1 MTTYAEGKRIRYPR
15 PGHWVRAELHDDADS
30 EKGMVT
36 CVRED
41 GTVEV
46 AWDEGD
52 TYSYEPD
59 TLFLHGSGWYWV
71 VPAEGDPSPRGW
83 G

>member
-1 MTTYAEGKRIRYPR
+1 
-15 PGHWVRAELHDDADS
+15 
-30 EKGMVT
+30 MVT